1 MSLPKIAKVT
11 YELNVPSTGKKIKYR
26 PFLVKEEKVLI
37 LAQESGSQVEI
48 TKAIKEVISACVQT
62 RGFKVDSLA
71 TFDMEYIFLN
81 IRGRS
86 VGESVDVIITCPDDE
101 VTTVPLTIFLDE
113 IQVVFDPKHESSIQL
128 DDTYSVKMKYPTMEQ
143 IMKADID
150 DISVQ
155 QSLEMIAQCIDQIY
169 SEEES
174 FAASD
179 SSLKE
184 LTSWVEDLEPKQF
197 AKLEA
202 FFITM
207 PKLSHSIEVTNPETG
222 VESTVVLEGL
232 GSFFA

>member
-37 LAQESGSQVEI
+37 LAQESGSQAEI

>member
-48 TKAIKEVISACVQT
+48 TKAIKEVIGACVQS

-143 IMKADID
+143 IMNADID

-155 QSLEMIAQCIDQIY
+155 QSLEMIAKCIDQIY

-174 FAASD
+174 FAGSD

-184 LTSWVEDLEPKQF
+184 LTDWVEDLEPKQF
-197 AKLEA
+197 TKLET
-202 FFITM
+202 FFTTM
-207 PKLSHSIEVTNPETG
+207 PKLSHTIEVTNPETE
-222 VESTVVLEGL
+222 VTSTVVLEGL